1 MSASILVVGGAN
13 IDIKAR
19 IRSSVS
25 HLSTSHPGSVW
36 RTPGGVGRNIA
47 VNLARLGAT
56 VHFLGAF
63 GDDVDGRLLR
73 EDLAMCGVDA
83 GPSQVIPGQST
94 GTYVAVLSPDG
105 ELVAAVA
112 DMSVME
118 ELTPDHLAAQS
129 DLFSQCT
136 VVCIDANLSE
146 ASLACA
152 LDLSTRYGAR
162 TVVEPVSVQKARKLR
177 PLLEHMDT
185 ITPNRDELAAIS
197 GIPVESLEDV
207 QRAAQAVLDQ
217 GVQCVL
223 VTLGKDG
230 VMAFTRTDSKHY
242 PVIPAEVVDATGA
255 GDAFTAGIVYGYHQ
269 DWPLAECV
277 EYGQSLSRQIIST
290 SHSVL
295 GGTIYESKTGSKS
308 R

>member
-1 MSASILVVGGAN
+1 LSGSILVIGGAN

-19 IRSSVS
+19 IGTPVS

-56 VHFLGAF
+56 VHFVGAF
-63 GDDVDGRLLR
+63 GDDADGVLLR
-73 EDLAMCGVDA
+73 EDLADSGVDA
-83 GPSQVIPGQST
+83 SPAPVIPGRST

-112 DMSVME
+112 DMSVMD

-146 ASLACA
+146 ATLACA

-177 PLLEHMDT
+177 SLLEQMDT

-197 GIPVESLEDV
+197 GLPTESLEDV
-207 QRAAQAVLDQ
+207 ERAAQAVLDH
-217 GVQCVL
+217 GTQCVL

-230 VMAFTRTDSKHY
+230 VMACTQTGSRHY
-242 PVIPAEVVDATGA
+242 PVAPAQVVDATGA
-255 GDAFTAGIVYGYHQ
+255 GDAFTAGVVYGYHQ

-295 GGTIYESKTGSKS
+295 GGSIYESKTASKS